1 MRLAAFL
8 HFHLTYEYKKI
19 CIALYR
25 QGRWSETPDGVN
37 EKRFHDTIRT
47 WVRIEDVCEPEVLR
61 HKNQNKVW
69 TAEKNELIAKGL
81 AGASCRETA
90 ISVGINN
97 GLLYQWVRY

>member
-19 CIALYR
+19 CVDLYR
-25 QGRWSETPDGVN
+25 QGRWSETQDGVN

-47 WVRIEDVCEPEVLR
+47 WVRIENVCEPEVLR

-69 TAEKNELIAKGL
+69 TAEKNM
-81 AGASCRETA
+81 
-90 ISVGINN
+90 N
-97 GLLYQWVRY
+97 W